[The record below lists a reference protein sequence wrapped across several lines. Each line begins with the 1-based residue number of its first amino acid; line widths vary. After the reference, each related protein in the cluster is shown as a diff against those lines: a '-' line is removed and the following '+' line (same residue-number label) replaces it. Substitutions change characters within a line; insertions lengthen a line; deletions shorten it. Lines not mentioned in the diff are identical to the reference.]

1 MLAEQQLLQQL
12 YVVFGQRQ
20 CFISAS
26 ELHPVSAAAP
36 LNHFISSIQILKH
49 Y

>member
-1 MLAEQQLLQQL
+1 MLAEQQLQLQI

-26 ELHPVSAAAP
+26 ELHPMSAVAA
-36 LNHFISSIQILKH
+36 LNHFVASI
-49 Y
+49 

>member
-1 MLAEQQLLQQL
+1 MLGEQQLLLQL

-26 ELHPVSAAAP
+26 ELHPVSAAAA
-36 LNHFISSIQILKH
+36 LNRFVSLI
-49 Y
+49 